1 MPMQYDPFDASV
13 PADPYPVY
21 EWLRDEAPLHHAPD
35 TDTFVLSRHDD
46 VAWAI
51 GDVDLFSSDAMRGV
65 LLGQPTGVG
74 EQRLPRADA
83 MGALVS
89 VDAPGH
95 SELRHIVNRGFTPRH
110 ITSWRARIE
119 ELVTGLLA
127 EVSPGDPLEV
137 VRRIAAP
144 LPVRVIAEL
153 LGGDATEAD
162 QFKVWADSL
171 TRMMN
176 GSDRSGE
183 TSPEAAEAMFGLFSY
198 ITSAIEERQ
207 EAPRD
212 DLLTTLLR
220 AQGDD
225 VLSQGEAVGFAALLL
240 FAGAETTTNLI
251 GNATWALLEHPD
263 ELRHAL
269 TDGAHLDAVIEETL
283 RWEAPVQYVFRR
295 ATRPFERHGVEVPAD
310 AVVTLVLASA
320 NRDPRHWGDDA
331 ERFRPRRS
339 SAAHLSFGFGPHF
352 CLGAA
357 LARAEATVAM
367 AHLLPLLDGAELSA
381 GGDDYI
387 DSLQFRG
394 RRRLEI
400 LTKESV

>member
-1 MPMQYDPFDASV
+1 MPVQYDPFDADV

-21 EWLRDEAPLHHAPD
+21 EWLRDQAPVHHAPL
-35 TDTFVLSRHDD
+35 TDTYVLSRHDD
-46 VAWAI
+46 VTWAI
-51 GDVDLFSSDAMRGV
+51 GDGDLFSSDAMRGV
-65 LLGQPTGVG
+65 LLGQPTGTG

-89 VDAPGH
+89 IDAPGH

-110 ITSWRARIE
+110 ITTWRARIE
-119 ELVTGLLA
+119 ELVTGLLDG
-127 EVSPGDPLEV
+127 VTPGDPIDV
-137 VRRIAAP
+137 VGQVAAP

-183 TSPEAAEAMFGLFSY
+183 TSPEAAEAMFGLFAY
-198 ITSAIEERQ
+198 ITGAIEERQ
-207 EAPRD
+207 QAPRD

-225 VLSQGEAVGFAALLL
+225 VLTQGEAVGFAALLL

-263 ELRHAL
+263 
-269 TDGAHLDAVIEETL
+269 D
-283 RWEAPVQYVFRR
+283 
-295 ATRPFERHGVEVPAD
+295 
-310 AVVTLVLASA
+310 
-320 NRDPRHWGDDA
+320 
-331 ERFRPRRS
+331 
-339 SAAHLSFGFGPHF
+339 
-352 CLGAA
+352 
-357 LARAEATVAM
+357 
-367 AHLLPLLDGAELSA
+367 SA
-381 GGDDYI
+381 GP
-387 DSLQFRG
+387 SRTRRG
-394 RRRLEI
+394 SRR
-400 LTKESV
+400 